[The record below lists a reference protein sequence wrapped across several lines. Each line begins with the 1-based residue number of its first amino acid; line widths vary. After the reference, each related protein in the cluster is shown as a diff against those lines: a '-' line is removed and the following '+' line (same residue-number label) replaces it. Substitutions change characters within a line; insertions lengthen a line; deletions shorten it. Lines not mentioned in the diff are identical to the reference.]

1 MQNINLF
8 NSELEKMKLT
18 SKGFP
23 ITRFHQLTKS
33 LKMKHSF
40 FLRVM
45 TQTMTFRVMM
55 AMSLKQKAS
64 LKTMTARM
72 NSELS
77 VCCVPVTL
85 TLLSFDVVPEIKIHS
100 IDNEA

>member
-1 MQNINLF
+1 
-8 NSELEKMKLT
+8 
-18 SKGFP
+18 
-23 ITRFHQLTKS
+23 
-33 LKMKHSF
+33 
-40 FLRVM
+40 
-45 TQTMTFRVMM
+45 M